1 VFQRMRIM
9 RATFPLSWGDPMKSF
24 IEVRHAGMLEFAIG
38 PSWDLRQGRAMCT
51 GSQTTAKHAC
61 SIA

>member
-1 VFQRMRIM
+1 M